1 MEELDG
7 VRQRVGRY
15 EVRVLVIMLQVLFG
29 TFTPREVYNL
39 YKSETSALEV

>member
-7 VRQRVGRY
+7 VRQRAGRDQ
-15 EVRVLVIMLQVLFG
+15 VRMLAIMLQVLFG
-29 TFTPREVYNL
+29 TFTPGEVDDL